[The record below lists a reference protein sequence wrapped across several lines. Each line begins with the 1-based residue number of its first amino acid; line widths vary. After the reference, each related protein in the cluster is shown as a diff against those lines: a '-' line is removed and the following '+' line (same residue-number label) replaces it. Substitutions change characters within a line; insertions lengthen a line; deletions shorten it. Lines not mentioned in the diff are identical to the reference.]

1 MQTHHG
7 LSARRADRTLG
18 LSRSARHY
26 TPRPR
31 DDAALIEAIEMHL
44 KDNPAALRTESR
56 KAPTRPSLRNGCW
69 NGSMTRWRR

>member
-26 TPRPR
+26 APRPR
-31 DDAALIEAIEMHL
+31 DDSALIEAIETHL
-44 KDNPAALRTESR
+44 KDNPGYGFGLLFDEAL
-56 KAPTRPSLRNGCW
+56 
-69 NGSMTRWRR
+69 

>member
-26 TPRPR
+26 APRLR
-31 DDAALIEAIEMHL
+31 DDTALIEAIE
-44 KDNPAALRTESR
+44 
-56 KAPTRPSLRNGCW
+56 GY
-69 NGSMTRWRR
+69 